1 MTQWYCSVHK
11 TDKKRLR
18 KKKTLTNP
26 QLINLVAAHA
36 DALIIFPHYYHWH
49 SVHSPTICPSACLLQ
64 LFYYHPDPRFP
75 HPHHFPRPTALI
87 ATLLPHCCSYYWK
100 RPYLY
105 SRQRLPILT
114 SPEFFSCRVSILP
127 HSSSI

>member
-36 DALIIFPHYYHWH
+36 DALIIFLIIIIGIRYSLLP
-49 SVHSPTICPSACLLQ
+49 SVPLLAYCSYSTTTLTRAFPTPTT
-64 LFYYHPDPRFP
+64 FP
-75 HPHHFPRPTALI
+75 APTALI

-100 RPYLY
+100 RLYLY
-105 SRQRLPILT
+105 SHQRLPILT
-114 SPEFFSCRVSILP
+114 SPEFFSCRVSISP